1 MPRSDA
7 HKEGDSKRHSF
18 NRISQSTI
26 LKLVEPIG
34 ASISIT
40 YLVLVYILPL
50 TRIIE
55 TPTVPFKLL
64 VEGIICIVP
73 VVTSTITTYRRI
85 RDDTLSLETI
95 NDVFVLSLGTD
106 IVATS
111 CLELV
116 SVPGSIES
124 NNENQPQYNTSMLLA
139 LRAGMKDRVSLAYET
154 GVSDNEPFLRLF
166 LTAVG
171 HTLTDVREVLL
182 REATRAEAIL
192 LASLNNIELRQLHD
206 KELKQAIDSVFKTP
220 ASHTSKKEDQITRV
234 FSLRGT
240 PRVNP
245 SHFSSQIGT
254 FLSTIIRQGHSAS
267 VTCVLSRSKPGRE
280 KKRLENKWKTIRE
293 KEKNREDSLKDQALK
308 KKLLTDYQRIESEEG
323 WFTSST
329 YLTIRADTS
338 KSIEASVEAVT
349 GIVQSIWGGSDSG
362 LDIRPEKLTQRNKY
376 RLMTRRHLR
385 SDTQHVSSAVAFINT
400 PVQQLP
406 VISASYIPEFAIP
419 PKSEIKNELII
430 GSAVFKGRPIS
441 EIGLRIEWL
450 REHVAVLGAT
460 GSGKT
465 TLVKHIISELSTKT
479 EVPWWVFD
487 VKGGEYSNLIDES
500 TDNKLL
506 IKPGVD
512 DGFVISLMNPELLSD
527 DRHAHT
533 TFAILRE
540 IIREQG
546 TSSELS
552 PAMEKLLREAVVD
565 LARDQTMDKSVQALI
580 HKIKELCGTDRIS
593 MMTHDALLNRLEILS
608 REPLG
613 SILKGSDTAV
623 RISDLL
629 EKRVVF
635 DLSHVARAGGMDA
648 ARLLYN
654 LVAKQ
659 IFDYAMKRGVKTGLH
674 HVVVLEEAN
683 NLVPESYTR
692 NTSADVT
699 TGESMVML
707 QRATGQ
713 GVIVIST
720 RPNISSNI
728 LANTGTKV
736 TFRLPF
742 DSLLGGRFMTLDE
755 PQERYLRT
763 LKRGRA
769 LISMPG
775 TQTFEMETKPFHS
788 DEMIVPVVEI
798 ETQLREAKHSAIVA
812 PEATDTS
819 KGSEVATETSGA
831 NESVVFDRMGEI
843 ANHIIAFL
851 ASRNMATEI
860 EIQGLLRSLDPHME
874 EEDMTEIIRDLVSL
888 GTIDREA
895 LSLVPGGFLY
905 TLPGKGL
912 EVVSGIITDYINQ
925 RLGPYHEPSDT
936 ENLPQGIE
944 LIIED
949 KAIMILPEH
958 LRTKSLES
966 TLDRIR
972 HQMAELGNNVTE
984 LIVIVR
990 GSVVAAKIRELMDSH
1005 PEFNE
1010 VTIVSAFPKSLDT
1023 IVELLT
1029 RSRPELKQDS
1039 ATQILHDEDAKVEEL
1054 IGAVHEVGTST
1065 SRAIQMRIWFSLI
1078 QDFVEISNGQID
1090 WSTLLEF
1097 IETTA
1102 VQSLRGRSAPMNID
1116 EGRRAL
1122 TELLA
1127 DEVLIAVRLSDE
1139 TQLGEL
1145 KPGLWV
1151 VNSTVF
1157 TQYQNTAVDALET
1170 ELQKKYGSISRGHE
1184 FYDICA
1190 DDTSYVIFPTQQ
1202 QLNTLL
1208 HLNTQLACRT
1218 CKTQRIVCVLPAAEY
1233 FDDSTGTP
1241 ENMILRTMD
1250 SGIASIIV

>member
-1 MPRSDA
+1 MSESGTHKEKKTGHHA
-7 HKEGDSKRHSF
+7 HK
-18 NRISQSTI
+18 RISQSII
-26 LKLVEPIG
+26 LRLLEPIG
-34 ASISIT
+34 AIICIT
-40 YLVLVYILPL
+40 YLILVYVLPL
-50 TRIIE
+50 SRFTIMPI
-55 TPTVPFKLL
+55 VPFKPL
-64 VEGIICIVP
+64 VELAICIIP
-73 VVTSTITTYRRI
+73 VIVSTVTTYRRI
-85 RDDTLSLETI
+85 REDTLSSEII
-95 NDVFVLSLGTD
+95 NEIFVLSLGTD
-106 IVATS
+106 VIATS

-116 SVPGSIES
+116 SVPGSVQS
-124 NNENQPQYNTSMLLA
+124 DSENQPQYNMNMLLA
-139 LRAGMKDRVSLAYET
+139 LRVGMKGKVSLAYET
-154 GVSDNEPFLRLF
+154 GVYESEPYLRIF
-166 LTAVG
+166 LTAIG
-171 HTLTDVREVLL
+171 NSLTSVREVLL
-182 REATRAEAIL
+182 REATRTEAIL
-192 LASLNNIELRQLHD
+192 LASLNNIELRQLYTD
-206 KELKQAIDSVFKTP
+206 ELKEAVHSMTMVSSAHFHKKNDSTMKVL
-220 ASHTSKKEDQITRV
+220 
-234 FSLRGT
+234 SLKGT
-240 PRVNP
+240 PRVTP
-245 SHFSSQIGT
+245 SHHSSQIGT
-254 FLSTIIRQGHSAS
+254 FLSTMIRQGHSVS
-267 VTCVLSRSKPGRE
+267 LTCVLSQSKPGRE
-280 KKRLENKWKTIRE
+280 KKRLENKWRSIRE
-293 KEKNREDSLKDQALK
+293 KEKKMEDSLKDQTLK
-308 KKLLTDYQRIESEEG
+308 KKLLTDYQRIGSEDG
-323 WFTSST
+323 WFNTST
-329 YLTIRADTS
+329 YLTI
-338 KSIEASVEAVT
+338 KSESLESLEASVEGVT
-349 GIVQSIWGGSDSG
+349 GIVQSIWGSG
-362 LDIRPEKLTQRNKY
+362 DDGLAVKSEKLTQRNKY
-376 RLMTRRHLR
+376 RLMTRRHFQSQPL
-385 SDTQHVSSAVAFINT
+385 HVSSVVAFVNT

-406 VISASYIPEFAIP
+406 VISATEIPVFAIP

-430 GSAVFKGRPIS
+430 GNVVFKGRSIG
-441 EIGLRIEWL
+441 EIGLQTEWL
-450 REHVAVLGAT
+450 REHIAVLGAT

-465 TLVKHIISELSTKT
+465 TLVKQLISELSKKT
-479 EVPWWVFD
+479 VVPWWVFD
-487 VKGGEYSNLIDES
+487 VKGREYSDLIIPS
-500 TDNKLL
+500 TGNMVL
-506 IKPGVD
+506 IRPGLEND
-512 DGFVISLMNPELLSD
+512 FIISLMNPDLLLD

-533 TFAILRE
+533 TFTILRE

-552 PAMEKLLREAVVD
+552 PAMEKLLREAIVS
-565 LARDQTMDKSVQALI
+565 LARDQTVDKSVQALI
-580 HKIKELCGTDRIS
+580 HKIKELSGNDRIS
-593 MMTHDALLNRLEILS
+593 TMTLDALLNRLEILT

-613 SILKGSDTAV
+613 SILSGGESAI

-635 DLSHVARAGGMDA
+635 DLSHVARIGGMDA

-659 IFDYAMKRGVKTGLH
+659 IFDCAMQRGVKPGLH

-692 NTSADVT
+692 NTAADVT

-742 DSLLGGRFMTLDE
+742 DSLLGSRFMTLDE
-755 PQERYLRT
+755 TQERYLRT

-775 TQTFEMETKPFHS
+775 TQTFEMETQPFIS
-788 DEMIVPVVEI
+788 EAVITPTIEI
-798 ETQLREAKHSAIVA
+798 EKRSKDTKLSVTELETTQEVNEAH
-812 PEATDTS
+812 EADLEEETR
-819 KGSEVATETSGA
+819 SEP
-831 NESVVFDRMGEI
+831 VVFDRIGEL
-843 ANHIIAFL
+843 ANHIVAFL

-860 EIQGLLRSLDPHME
+860 EIQGLLRSLDSHME
-874 EEDMTEIIRDLVSL
+874 EDDMTEVIRDLLSL

-912 EVVSGIITDYINQ
+912 EMVRGIIIDYINQ
-925 RLGPYHEPSDT
+925 RLGPFHQLKDT
-936 ENLPQGIE
+936 KNLPQGIE
-944 LIIED
+944 LIFDD
-949 KAIMILPEH
+949 KALMIFPEH
-958 LRTKSLES
+958 LRTTSLES

-972 HQMAELGNNVTE
+972 YQMTKIGNNVSE

-1005 PEFNE
+1005 SEFND

-1023 IVELLT
+1023 VVELLA
-1029 RSRPELKQDS
+1029 RSKSETAKDS
-1039 ATQILHDEDAKVEEL
+1039 ATHILSDKEVKTEEL

-1065 SRAIQMRIWFSLI
+1065 NRVIQMQIWFSLI

-1102 VQSLRGRSAPMNID
+1102 LQSLRGRSAPMNID

-1139 TQLGEL
+1139 NQLGEL

-1157 TQYQNTAVDALET
+1157 IQYQTMAVSALEK
-1170 ELQKKYGSISRGHE
+1170 ELQKKFDTISRGHE

-1190 DDTSYVIFPTQQ
+1190 DDTSYVVFPTQQ

-1208 HLNTQLACRT
+1208 HLNSDLACRT
-1218 CKTQRIVCVLPAAEY
+1218 CKTRRIVCVLPAAEY
-1233 FDDSTGTP
+1233 FDENTCTP
-1241 ENMILRTMD
+1241 DNMILRTMD
-1250 SGIASIIV
+1250 NGLASIIV